1 MKQTIEIEVPSGKK
15 AVWENN
21 QIIFV
26 ESEPHWESI
35 TTFKDAM
42 EYCRKSKHLS
52 KYFGKLI
59 FEVMYGGINCDWKWV
74 E

>member
-1 MKQTIEIEVPSGKK
+1 MKQTIEIEVPAGKK

-35 TTFKDAM
+35 TTFKDAL
-42 EYCRKSKHLS
+42 EYCRKSKELS
-52 KYFGKLI
+52 RFINVFNKNIYFYINKAILI
-59 FEVMYGGINCDWKWV
+59 L
-74 E
+74 

>member
-26 ESEPHWESI
+26 ESERHWESS

-42 EYCRKSKHLS
+42 E
-52 KYFGKLI
+52 
-59 FEVMYGGINCDWKWV
+59 
-74 E
+74 